1 MHRPPLYPCRRTA
14 LRIPTADRVHG
25 AEIDPIVETEP
36 GISVLQAIPIHVSE
50 QIPRPLLEDLDKLVE
65 DLKVESWRDDLAALV
80 PLATPANEETL
91 LKPGRVTELGDSE
104 R

>member
-36 GISVLQAIPIHVSE
+36 GISVLQAIPLHVPE
-50 QIPRPLLEDLDKLVE
+50 QIPRPLLEDLDKLFQYAKVKRGRN
-65 DLKVESWRDDLAALV
+65 DLSHCV
-80 PLATPANEETL
+80 PLLSAAQEESIS
-91 LKPGRVTELGDSE
+91 KPTA
-104 R
+104 